1 MLGNI
6 SVLPLAPAN
15 GRMKLIKTTNVQKSA
30 AGITSSVQKI
40 GHT

>member
-6 SVLPLAPAN
+6 SVFPLAPAN